1 VVASEATNG
10 ETGLV
15 LLESIYVDVV
25 VVNADLPDMS
35 ITQFIQRVRGMETP
49 FQSYKLLVLTGENCD
64 YSALDRQHVS
74 YCPAS
79 LDTEALGEIIHQVQD
94 EKKVQKQTLATVK

>member
-1 VVASEATNG
+1 MDGPAEEGLQVVLVDGDEPRRIALRKGIRDQEGLVVASEATNG

-25 VVNADLPDMS
+25 VVNADLPDMT

-49 FQSYKLLVLTGENCD
+49 FQSYKTAGADWRKL
-64 YSALDRQHVS
+64 
-74 YCPAS
+74 
-79 LDTEALGEIIHQVQD
+79 
-94 EKKVQKQTLATVK
+94 